1 MGLLDSLLMDD
12 DDWTPKRGRRN
23 GTNRSQ
29 NNNRS
34 DADPLETSID
44 LDGND

>member
-1 MGLLDSLLMDD
+1 MGLLDSILMDD

-23 GTNRSQ
+23 GTSQ
-29 NNNRS
+29 NRNRN